1 MRPRLLGHLRDM
13 LAEREQDIQT
23 LQTKL
28 RESES
33 VQGEYINRLERLEA
47 QLGMSDLRGPPACAA
62 ANGSSG
68 VRGRPQLE
76 ARIEALV
83 RIVQE
88 RGLRPMED
96 GTGGQAGGLESRV
109 AALEECITN
118 SESNEQLRSMQR
130 HMDQLREQ
138 LHALENARATVQSEA
153 DRWHAEADA
162 ARQEVIA
169 LRQQVAVSGTSE
181 KSPAL
186 REVEELRVRLKQ
198 AVSEASMLRS
208 QLGSREADA
217 SRLERRVT
225 ELLQGEQEHKTRA
238 SGCISANER
247 GPPSKEPKANS
258 NMKENGGK
266 VLEDTLYWALNDS
279 QLQGPQS
286 VTSQQSVASQQS
298 TRMTGQL
305 SLNSMSNN
313 SLDKQNFL
321 MATSLRREGSQ
332 GNALSSNFPSSRGV
346 AVAPPQGHSLPH
358 RGLDATQRD
367 GPSPTRVVPPTDLRS
382 SSISRNGLS
391 GELSPPPPMH
401 PMHQMNV
408 SMEQSQGSR
417 SQSVPVQVRGMNN
430 GQTPPGGCGGGAGSS
445 AGSASLAR
453 WAASPTRER
462 SMTPP
467 PPRSVTPPSLAGN
480 CTPLPPGV
488 LTPFMPPP
496 HSGGARQSMSNT
508 GLMPLRTFQ
517 STTPRTPAYPYGAG
531 LVPNQMGHL
540 ATMRR

>member
-1 MRPRLLGHLRDM
+1 
-13 LAEREQDIQT
+13 
-23 LQTKL
+23 
-28 RESES
+28 
-33 VQGEYINRLERLEA
+33 
-47 QLGMSDLRGPPACAA
+47 
-62 ANGSSG
+62 
-68 VRGRPQLE
+68 
-76 ARIEALV
+76 
-83 RIVQE
+83 
-88 RGLRPMED
+88 
-96 GTGGQAGGLESRV
+96 
-109 AALEECITN
+109 
-118 SESNEQLRSMQR
+118 
-130 HMDQLREQ
+130 
-138 LHALENARATVQSEA
+138 
-153 DRWHAEADA
+153 
-162 ARQEVIA
+162 
-169 LRQQVAVSGTSE
+169 
-181 KSPAL
+181 
-186 REVEELRVRLKQ
+186 
-198 AVSEASMLRS
+198 MLRS

-217 SRLERRVT
+217 SRLERRVA
-225 ELLQGEQEHKTRA
+225 ELLQGEQEHKTRP
-238 SGCISANER
+238 GCISANER
-247 GPPSKEPKANS
+247 GPPSKEPKAN
-258 NMKENGGK
+258 MLKENGGK

-298 TRMTGQL
+298 TRMAGQL
-305 SLNSMSNN
+305 SSNSMSNN

-332 GNALSSNFPSSRGV
+332 GNALSNNFPSARGV
-346 AVAPPQGHSLPH
+346 TVAPPQGHTLPH
-358 RGLDATQRD
+358 RGLDTTQRD
-367 GPSPTRVVPPTDLRS
+367 GPSPTRVVPLTDLRT
-382 SSISRNGLS
+382 SSISRSALS
-391 GELSPPPPMH
+391 GELSPPAPMH

-430 GQTPPGGCGGGAGSS
+430 GQTPPGGCGGAGSS

-467 PPRSVTPPSLAGN
+467 PPRSVTPPPLAGN

-496 HSGGARQSMSNT
+496 QSGGARQSVPNN